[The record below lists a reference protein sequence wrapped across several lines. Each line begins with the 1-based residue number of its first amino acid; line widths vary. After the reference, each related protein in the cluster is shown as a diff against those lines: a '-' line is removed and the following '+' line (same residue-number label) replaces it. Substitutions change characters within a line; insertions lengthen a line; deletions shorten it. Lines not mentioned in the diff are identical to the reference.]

1 MNRVLVPVIQED
13 RTGCAIASAAAIAG
27 IDYQTARKVAND
39 LGIHTAD
46 PQLWSSIEPLQRLL
60 AHLGIQ
66 SDRQEIPFTTWQT
79 LPDCALLAIKW
90 HRENGKPHWHWVVF
104 VRQAGKSL
112 VLDSNPSLKS
122 SIRTDLWRM
131 QPRWSI
137 SVRL

>member
-27 IDYQTARKVAND
+27 IDYQTARNIAND

-60 AHLGIQ
+60 AQPGIQ
-66 SDRQEIPFTTWQT
+66 SDRQEIPFTTWQA

-90 HRENGKPHWHWVVF
+90 HRVVF

-122 SIRTDLWRM
+122 AIRTNLWRM